1 MASRHND
8 GKGIVM
14 NRERFEQV
22 LAAYG
27 ADPQRWPEG
36 ERGALE
42 AYAAANADA
51 AALLVEAREIDA
63 LLDVTREPLAP
74 NPQLASRIL
83 NAAPRKAARTLSFDT
98 RARWALAACALL
110 GVVAGF
116 GGGRLAPSASTE
128 DTEAMALAA
137 LDAAFSEAAWAG
149 EEG

>member
-1 MASRHND
+1 
-8 GKGIVM
+8 M
-14 NRERFEQV
+14 NRERFQQV

-27 ADPQRWPEG
+27 ADPQRWPDS
-36 ERGALE
+36 ERAALE

-51 AALLVEAREIDA
+51 AALLADARDIDA

-74 NPQLASRIL
+74 NPQLASRVL
-83 NAAPRKAARTLSFDT
+83 NAAPRKATRTVSFDT

-116 GGGRLAPSASTE
+116 GGGRLAPSASAD

-137 LDAAFSEAAWAG
+137 LDAAFSEAAWVG

>member
-1 MASRHND
+1 MAFLRNE
-8 GKGIVM
+8 GKGTAM

-27 ADPQRWPEG
+27 ADSKRWPEA
-36 ERGALE
+36 ER
-42 AYAAANADA
+42 
-51 AALLVEAREIDA
+51 AALMAFIVANSEAATMLAEAQAVDA
-63 LLDVTREPLAP
+63 LLDAAREPLAA

-83 NAAPRKAARTLSFDT
+83 NAAPRKIVRVASFDT

-110 GVVAGF
+110 GVIVGY
-116 GGGRLAPSASTE
+116 GGGRFAPSAPAE

-137 LDAAFSEAAWAG
+137 LDAAFGDAAWLG

>member
-1 MASRHND
+1 
-8 GKGIVM
+8 M

-27 ADPQRWPEG
+27 ADPKRWPEA
-36 ERGALE
+36 ERAALE

-51 AALLVEAREIDA
+51 SSVLAEARATDA
-63 LLDVTREPLAP
+63 LLDAAREPLAP
-74 NPQLASRIL
+74 NPQLAARIL
-83 NAAPRKAARTLSFDT
+83 NAAPRKAARAVSFDT

-110 GVVAGF
+110 GVIAGY
-116 GGGRLAPSASTE
+116 GGGRFAPSAPAD

-137 LDAAFSEAAWAG
+137 LDAAFGDSGWLG

>member
-1 MASRHND
+1 MASRRNE
-8 GKGIVM
+8 GKGTTM

-27 ADPQRWPEG
+27 ADPKRWPAD
-36 ERGALE
+36 ERAALE

-51 AALLVEAREIDA
+51 AMSLADARDIDA
-63 LLDVTREPLAP
+63 ILDQAREPLAP
-74 NPQLASRIL
+74 NAQLASRIL
-83 NAAPRKAARTLSFDT
+83 NAAPRKALRTVSFDA

-110 GVVAGF
+110 GVIAGY
-116 GGGRLAPSASTE
+116 GGGRFAPSASSE

-137 LDAAFSEAAWAG
+137 LDAAFGDAVWYG

>member
-1 MASRHND
+1 
-8 GKGIVM
+8 M
-14 NRERFEQV
+14 NRERFEHV

-27 ADPQRWPEG
+27 ADPKRWPEG
-36 ERGALE
+36 ERAALE
-42 AYAAANADA
+42 AYATANAEA
-51 AALLVEAREIDA
+51 SAMLANARETDA
-63 LLDVTREPLAP
+63 LLDVVREPLAP

-83 NAAPRKAARTLSFDT
+83 NAAPRKAPRAVSLDA

-128 DTEAMALAA
+128 NTEAMALAA
-137 LDAAFSEAAWAG
+137 LDAAFGEAAWAG